1 EDTMENNFDQVMSLK
16 TTEELIQI
24 TQVTQDDY
32 QEEALEAAKK
42 ELGRRNISTQEV
54 ETMAQNIAETVKR
67 NIEMGSNTVSSGI
80 RFLNFLIDSLVFA
93 FIILVF
99 AYVLNVPLDSH
110 ILIRSFIVIVTYI
123 LYYLILEMKFQKT
136 LGKMLTK
143 TKVVTINEEVPSST
157 DIIIRSVVRIFP
169 FDNFTFLL
177 MRNGLHDRLSNTKVV
192 KVNKKT
198 TDDNASSPY

>member
-1 EDTMENNFDQVMSLK
+1 MENNFDQVMSLK

-42 ELGRRNISTQEV
+42 ELERRNISTQEV
-54 ETMAQNIAETVKR
+54 ETMSQNIAETLKK
-67 NIEMGSNTVSSGI
+67 NMEMERNTVSSGI
-80 RFLNFLIDSLVFA
+80 RFLNFLIDLLVCA
-93 FIILVF
+93 FIIFILTYSLNILVNKHML
-99 AYVLNVPLDSH
+99 VG
-110 ILIRSFIVIVTYI
+110 SFIVIATYI
-123 LYYLILEMKFQKT
+123 LYYVIFEIRFQRT

-169 FDNFTFLL
+169 FDSFTFLL
-177 MRNGLHDRLSNTKVV
+177 MRNGLHDRLSNTKVI
-192 KVNKKT
+192 KANKKT
-198 TDDNASSPY
+198 ANG